1 MPITE
6 VESLIGRVAETIG
19 PKVVGIGRFGSGVV
33 IGDGEILTNAHVV
46 RREEVRVTFADGRT
60 EPGTVSGAGRRPRRG
75 GRLGRYGRH
84 RPGRVARGQSPDR
97 NGRRRGLEPGRR
109 V

>member
-1 MPITE
+1 MPVTE

-46 RREEVRVTFADGRT
+46 RREEVRVRFADGRT
-60 EPGTVSGAGRRPRRG
+60 EPTVGARPRPRPG
-75 GRLGRYGRH
+75 GHLGRYGRH
-84 RPGRVARGQSPDR
+84 RPGRVARR
-97 NGRRRGLEPGRR
+97 
-109 V
+109 